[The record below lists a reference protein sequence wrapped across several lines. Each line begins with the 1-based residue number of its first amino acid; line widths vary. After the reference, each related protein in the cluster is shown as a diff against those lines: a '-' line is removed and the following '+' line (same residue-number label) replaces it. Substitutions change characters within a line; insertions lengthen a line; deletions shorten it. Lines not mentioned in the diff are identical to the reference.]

1 MFITHLKV
9 GGQFPADKYLL
20 VYFDMIIRNPMYI
33 TTAEGHVLSKIYAYM
48 LNDYFAPY
56 LYQALLAENYWQL
69 RLDPDGLILSMWG
82 FSDSIPKGKFLTEIQ
97 TLVLFVYYC

>member
-1 MFITHLKV
+1 
-9 GGQFPADKYLL
+9 
-20 VYFDMIIRNPMYI
+20 MIIRNPMYI

-82 FSDSIPKGKFLTEIQ
+82 FSDSIPKGKFIFEIN
-97 TLVLFVYYC
+97 LIKIYYTSIVANRMAELIADFEPDQGIAF

>member
-1 MFITHLKV
+1 
-9 GGQFPADKYLL
+9 
-20 VYFDMIIRNPMYI
+20 MIIRNPMYI

-82 FSDSIPKGKFLTEIQ
+82 FSDSIPKGKLLTEIQ
-97 TLVLFVYYC
+97 TLVLLVYYCSIVANRMAELIADFEPDQGNAF

>member
-1 MFITHLKV
+1 
-9 GGQFPADKYLL
+9 
-20 VYFDMIIRNPMYI
+20 MYI

-82 FSDSIPKGKFLTEIQ
+82 FSDSIPKGKLLTKIQ
-97 TLVLFVYYC
+97 TLVLFVYHC